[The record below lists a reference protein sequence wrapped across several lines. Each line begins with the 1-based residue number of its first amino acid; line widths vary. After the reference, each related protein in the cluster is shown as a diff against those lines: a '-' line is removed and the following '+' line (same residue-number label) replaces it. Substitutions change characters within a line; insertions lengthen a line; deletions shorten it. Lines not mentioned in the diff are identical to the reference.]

1 MDRHGGCLARHVG
14 RSTMTQSSVSEELV
28 LEACDVF
35 LLNYDPPLTA
45 QMRAV
50 LNAIAPRLK
59 AEGMREAVA
68 MMVDDTG
75 DYSDTWLAGAILVAA
90 DALDPPPQ
98 QGPKP

>member
-59 AEGMREAVA
+59 AEGMQMAKEGLPQYWQ
-68 MMVDDTG
+68 DD
-75 DYSDTWLAGAILVAA
+75 IERRA
-90 DALDPPPQ
+90 DALSPPE
-98 QGPKP
+98 PKP